1 MRGTRIQIGGVQ
13 MLNYEVCKNWK
24 FEDIPVRYTERD
36 TMLYALG
43 IGMGA
48 QATDAGQ
55 LRYVYEKDLQAVPTM
70 AAVLGSPGSW
80 MRTPSTGVDFFKV
93 VHGEQDV
100 RLFRLLPSQGNLI
113 ARSRVHSITDKGVG
127 KGAVVVVLRE
137 LTDAAS
143 GELIAQIRQLTF
155 LRGDGGFSAESGVS
169 DAGPEALP
177 AIEERP
183 ADVEISLASLEQA
196 ALIYRLSGDYNPL
209 HADPEFAAKAGFARP
224 ILHGLCTYGM
234 ACHAVLRSLCDYD
247 PRRFKRLA
255 TRFTSP
261 VYPGETIRF
270 QIWKDAPG
278 LLRLRAH
285 VDARGVIV
293 LNNGV
298 VELA

>member
-1 MRGTRIQIGGVQ
+1 
-13 MLNYEVCKNWK
+13 MLNYDVCKNWK

-43 IGMGA
+43 IGIGA
-48 QATDAGQ
+48 EATDAGQ

-70 AAVLGSPGSW
+70 VAVLGSPGSW
-80 MRTPSTGVDFFKV
+80 MRTPSTGVDFFKL

-100 RLFRLLPSQGNLI
+100 RIVRALPSEGNLI
-113 ARSRVHSITDKGVG
+113 ARNRVHSITDKGAG
-127 KGAVVVVLRE
+127 KGAVVVLLRE
-137 LTDAAS
+137 LMDAAS
-143 GELIAQIRQLTF
+143 GELIAQIRQLNF
-155 LRGDGGFSAESGVS
+155 LRGDGGFSAESGIS

-183 ADVEISLASLEQA
+183 ADIEISLSSLEQA

-209 HADPEFAAKAGFARP
+209 HADPEFATRAGFARP

-234 ACHAVLRSLCDYD
+234 ACHAVLRSVCDYD
-247 PRRFKRLA
+247 AARFKRLA
-255 TRFTSP
+255 ARFTSP

-270 QIWKDAPG
+270 EIWKNAPG

-285 VDARGVIV
+285 VDARSVVV